1 MSREGNESERD
12 ILSFSVIGGLGSCR
26 SKLPMPEALY
36 FVVLCYQF
44 QPRSRSDAGI
54 GKGTSFAHTEAKW
67 FCCAGS
73 SGPASEDKQTDGVKG
88 MGYNK
93 HPRTVYIERV
103 SAADVDPRLEG

>member
-1 MSREGNESERD
+1 MWAG
-12 ILSFSVIGGLGSCR
+12 
-26 SKLPMPEALY
+26 KLMNKVNIPKALY
-36 FVVLCYQF
+36 LIASCCQF